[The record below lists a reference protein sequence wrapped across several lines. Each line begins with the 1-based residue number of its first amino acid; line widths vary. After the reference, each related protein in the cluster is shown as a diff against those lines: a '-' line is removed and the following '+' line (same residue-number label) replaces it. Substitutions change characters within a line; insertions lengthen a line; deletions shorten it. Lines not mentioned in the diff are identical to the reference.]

1 MHEVGHCSSVEFV
14 FFDECGHPGKGKEEA
29 CISLVENYWSLAVQ
43 RLVLEH
49 DFRYLRVN
57 GSHVV
62 LVGTNNLGG
71 GLDPAQIFKM
81 KVFRWI

>member
-43 RLVLEH
+43 RLVLEQ

-57 GSHVV
+57 GS
-62 LVGTNNLGG
+62 LRCPRRDEQSRGGVGPGA
-71 GLDPAQIFKM
+71 DF
-81 KVFRWI
+81 